1 MTGTALATQS
11 KPHLAAGAH
20 VAAIVPR
27 SLEEAFRVATALS
40 ASKMVPASLDSPEK
54 VMVAIMAGAELGL
67 APFQSLQSFAII
79 NGKPAIWGDGLMAVV
94 RSQGF
99 KVKEWLEGD
108 GDNMIARCEVT
119 RPDNGDTAQG
129 EFSVADAKKAN
140 LWGKAGPW
148 QNYPKR
154 MLKMRARAFALRD
167 GAADVLRGFQI
178 REEVEDY
185 QPIAETPP
193 RAAQAVAQGTG
204 MRARLEARSAIGGFD
219 ADSVSAQLDQA
230 LAGDDIPA
238 AFDHIDPETGE
249 IIDTIVD
256 PPAVD
261 ELPIRDDTPE
271 DDFPAADQSAAR
283 AEGEANNQPSELADA
298 SFDPVDWA
306 ASFTRGLDQLGS
318 GQEVADAWSK
328 AKANGFAFKL
338 KASNPGMFEAL
349 RRAVEAKHAEFAA
362 K

>member
-1 MTGTALATQS
+1 MTGTALATQQ
-11 KPHLAAGAH
+11 KPHLAAGAS

-99 KVKEWLEGD
+99 KVKEWLEGEGD
-108 GDNMIARCEVT
+108 GMIARCEVT

-129 EFSVADAKKAN
+129 EFSVADAKKAS

-185 QPIAETPP
+185 QPISEVPP

-204 MRARLEARSAIGGFD
+204 MRARLEARSAVGGFD

-238 AFDHIDPETGE
+238 AFDEIDPETGE
-249 IIDTIVD
+249 VLDPISD
-256 PPAVD
+256 PPADDALPVRVD
-261 ELPIRDDTPE
+261 
-271 DDFPAADQSAAR
+271 DDFPADTQV
-283 AEGEANNQPSELADA
+283 EPEQPKPDLTLADA
-298 SFDPVDWA
+298 SFDPIDWA
-306 ASFTRGLDQLGS
+306 ASFTRGLDALTT
-318 GQEVADAWSK
+318 GQEVADAWSA
-328 AKANGFAFKL
+328 AKANGYAFKL
-338 KASNPGMFEAL
+338 KTANPGMFEAL
-349 RRAVEAKHAEFAA
+349 RKAVEAKHAEFAA